1 MGFVDGK
8 LKYIK
13 LSFQFQGFKN
23 MNREQAVKFYE
34 RIEDLTQNIDK
45 EDIKGLKNGF
55 NSAYDNW
62 CWLYLREIFMKNAI

>member
-34 RIEDLTQNIDK
+34 RIEGLTENIDK
-45 EDIKGLKNGF
+45 
-55 NSAYDNW
+55 
-62 CWLYLREIFMKNAI
+62 